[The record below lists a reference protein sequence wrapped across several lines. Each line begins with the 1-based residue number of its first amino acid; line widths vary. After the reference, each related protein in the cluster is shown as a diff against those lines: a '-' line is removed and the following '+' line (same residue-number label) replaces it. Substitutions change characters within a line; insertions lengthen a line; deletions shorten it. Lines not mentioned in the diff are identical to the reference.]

1 MGTLDLNFLA
11 SFFGWLIVA
20 NFLFLIF
27 RVFLFGSSPK
37 NFIYKIHK
45 NFFKVSN
52 KDFEKALYKRYN
64 FTYNAYSIFYLASL
78 YCLEISNLISKRFD
92 LIKFDLNQI
101 F

>member
-27 RVFLFGSSPK
+27 RVFLFGSFPK

-52 KDFEKALYKRYN
+52 KDFVKAHYKGIILHITLIV
-64 FTYNAYSIFYLASL
+64 FFILLPYLVL
-78 YCLEISNLISKRFD
+78 RF
-92 LIKFDLNQI
+92 LF
-101 F
+101 

>member
-45 NFFKVSN
+45 KFFNVSN
-52 KDFEKALYKRYN
+52 KDFVKAHYKGIILYI
-64 FTYNAYSIFYLASL
+64 T
-78 YCLEISNLISKRFD
+78 LIVFFILLPYFVLRF
-92 LIKFDLNQI
+92 LL
-101 F
+101 

>member
-52 KDFEKALYKRYN
+52 KDFVKAHYKGIILHITLIV
-64 FTYNAYSIFYLASL
+64 FFILLPYLVL
-78 YCLEISNLISKRFD
+78 RF
-92 LIKFDLNQI
+92 LF
-101 F
+101 

>member
-45 NFFKVSN
+45 KFFNVSN
-52 KDFEKALYKRYN
+52 KDFARSHYKGIILHITLIVFFILLPYIVLRY
-64 FTYNAYSIFYLASL
+64 
-78 YCLEISNLISKRFD
+78 LI
-92 LIKFDLNQI
+92 
-101 F
+101 

>member
-11 SFFGWLIVA
+11 SFLGWLIVA

-52 KDFEKALYKRYN
+52 KDFEKAHYKGIILHITLIV
-64 FTYNAYSIFYLASL
+64 FFILLPYLVL
-78 YCLEISNLISKRFD
+78 RF
-92 LIKFDLNQI
+92 LF
-101 F
+101 